1 MKILGLDVGVKRI
14 GVAKVDTST
23 KIAIP
28 VCTVEVDGTEFEKI
42 AKLANL
48 NNTKFFVLGLPRS
61 NEGNETKQSEYARNF
76 GKILVKKIPGAK
88 IRFQDESLTSVEAE
102 NRLKARKKNW
112 EKGEIDAEAASII
125 LQDFI
130 ETFNPESIKSESI
143 APEPSEEKPATK
155 KSTPKKQNIFK
166 KKMKIPLSKK
176 IITLL
181 VSILIV
187 AGLCGGLIFWYFD
200 SLTPVVKNCDDNRC
214 PETEFVIH
222 EGASIDAIV
231 DDLNRAG
238 LIKSQ
243 FFFKVNV
250 KLSYGDKA
258 LKSGKYILTKGMSAS
273 EITEKFIN
281 GASDSNV
288 FTFTIL
294 PGENIFD
301 VKKKLM
307 NIGYSSEA
315 IDAALS
321 KNYDNPVLK
330 DKKGDT
336 IEGYLFGETYEFFN
350 DDSVETIIERF
361 IGGMEAAIEDNNLV
375 EKFAAKGL
383 TLYEGITLAS
393 IVQKEA
399 KTADQ
404 PTVAQVFF
412 KRLAEGI
419 PLGSDVTVTY
429 ALDKQNPNRNR
440 DDTAVG
446 DAINVDSPYNTRKNT
461 GLPVG
466 PISNPSLSA
475 LLAVAEPSDT
485 DYYYFLTGDD
495 GKMYYSYT
503 EEEHNQNARLY
514 CQVLCNVSL

>member
-1 MKILGLDVGVKRI
+1 MKILGLDVGEKRI
-14 GVAKVDTST
+14 GVAKVDTGT

-28 VCTVEVDGTEFEKI
+28 VCTVEVNGTEFEEIAKI
-42 AKLANL
+42 ARL
-48 NNTKFFVLGLPRS
+48 NNTNLFVLGLPRS
-61 NEGNETKQSEYARNF
+61 NEGNETKQSEFARNF
-76 GKILVKKIPGAK
+76 GKVLLKKIPGAK
-88 IRFQDESLTSVEAE
+88 INFQDESLTSVEAE

-130 ETFNPESIKSESI
+130 ENFNPEKQKEPEVKKSKK
-143 APEPSEEKPATK
+143 EKTK
-155 KSTPKKQNIFK
+155 KKTPI
-166 KKMKIPLSKK
+166 MKRITTL
-176 IITLL
+176 IITL
-181 VSILIV
+181 V
-187 AGLCGGLIFWYFD
+187 AIAITCGGLVFWYFD
-200 SLTPVVKNCDDNRC
+200 SLTPVIKNCEDNRC
-214 PETEFVIH
+214 PDVAFVIH
-222 EGASIDAIV
+222 EGATIDAIV
-231 DDLNRAG
+231 DDLNRAE

-243 FFFKVNV
+243 FFFKVNI
-250 KLSYGDKA
+250 KLNYGDKA
-258 LKSGKYILTKGMSAS
+258 LKSGKYTLNKGMSANQIVE
-273 EITEKFIN
+273 EIIN
-281 GASDSNV
+281 GSNGSNV

-294 PGENIFD
+294 PGETIFD

-307 NIGYSSEA
+307 NIGYSGDA
-315 IDAALS
+315 IDVALR
-321 KNYDNPVLK
+321 KNYDNSILN

-350 DDSVETIIERF
+350 DDSVEKIIETF
-361 IGGMEAAIEDNNLV
+361 VNGMEAVVEDNQLV

-429 ALDKQNPNRNR
+429 ALDKQNPDRNR

-446 DAINVDSPYNTRKNT
+446 DAINVDSPYNTRKNP
-461 GLPVG
+461 GLPAG
-466 PISNPSLSA
+466 PISNPGLSA

-503 EEEHNQNARLY
+503 EDEHNQNARLY
-514 CQVLCNVSL
+514 CQILCNVSL